1 MFDKKLLIAALAST
15 LLAFPCLAQKG
26 RPAITEQ
33 EGRDNLKKFA
43 ATYTDKASWEKR
55 AALIRQNM
63 LKGLQLDPL
72 PARTPLKP
80 IIRNK
85 KIMDGYSVENVAFES
100 MPGFW
105 VTGNL
110 YKPLN
115 LKGKAAGILCPT
127 GHSGKPA
134 RAREDADWQKLCA
147 SLARMGS
154 YVLAYDMIGY
164 SESTQCIHT
173 LPIAAKIHTWDSMR
187 GVDFLLSYKEV
198 DPARIAVTGYS
209 GGGTQTFILAA
220 LDKRIAVSAPV
231 AMVSSYFYG
240 GCVCESGMPI
250 HSGPGIE
257 TNNAEIAALMA
268 PKPMI
273 VVSDGKDWT
282 KNVPDVEFPYIRN
295 VYSLY
300 GAAGNVEN
308 AHIAEGVHDYN
319 FIKRKPVYTF
329 FAKHLKL
336 DISKVKNASGDF
348 DESFVTLQTFE
359 QLRTFDD
366 QHPKPA
372 YAVMGNDEVT
382 KLFTAS
388 R

>member
-1 MFDKKLLIAALAST
+1 MFNRNLFVGALALSLFT
-15 LLAFPCLAQKG
+15 FPCLAQKG
-26 RPAITEQ
+26 RPAVTEQ
-33 EGRDNLKKFA
+33 QGKDNLKKFA
-43 ATYTDKASWEKR
+43 ATYHDKATWEQR

-72 PARTPLKP
+72 PAKTPLKP
-80 IIRNK
+80 VVRYK
-85 KIMDGYSVENVAFES
+85 KMMDGYSVENVAFES

-115 LKGKAAGILCPT
+115 PKGKVAGILCPT

-147 SLARMGS
+147 SMARMGAF
-154 YVLAYDMIGY
+154 VLAYDMIGY

-187 GVDFLLSYKEV
+187 GIDFLLTYKEV
-198 DPARIAVTGYS
+198 DPKRIAVTGYS

-220 LDKRIAVSAPV
+220 LDKRIAVDAPV

-273 VVSDGKDWT
+273 VISDGKDWT
-282 KNVPDVEFPYIRN
+282 HNVPEVEFPYIKN

-300 GAAGNVEN
+300 GAADNVEN
-308 AHIAEGVHDYN
+308 VHIADGVHDYN
-319 FIKRKPVYTF
+319 FIKRQPVYAF
-329 FAKHLKL
+329 FAKHLGL
-336 DISKVKNASGDF
+336 DLSKIKNASGNI
-348 DESFVTLQTFE
+348 DESFVTVQTFE
-359 QLRTFDD
+359 QLKTFDD
-366 QHPKPA
+366 EHPKPS

-382 KLFTAS
+382 KLFTAA